1 MDRAIL
7 YLLPVVLVFL
17 SCESRNSV
25 KTEDRLLA
33 KAGNRTL
40 YLSNVESVF
49 PVFSD
54 SEDSII
60 FLNNFVDQWIRK
72 TILLE
77 EAEKSLPKD
86 MDINKLVQDYKESL
100 IIHNFEKKVVQERLD
115 TIVSE
120 DEKIRYYQRNRSS
133 FVLNEPIVKAFY
145 AIVPENTSEI
155 REFRND
161 WVSQK
166 VESMKKYCGK
176 YSLTCSFDQENWI
189 LYSDMQTLFPE
200 GMFSDNQLKSGR
212 NLDRFR
218 EGNQFFV
225 KILEFRDKNEEAPL
239 EYIEDKIEKIILY
252 NRKIVLLRNMKQR
265 LYEGA
270 LELKRVK
277 IYNG

>member
-1 MDRAIL
+1 MGRTFL
-7 YLLPVVLVFL
+7 YLLPIVLVFL
-17 SCESRNSV
+17 SCESRNSA

-40 YLSNVESVF
+40 YLSDVKSVF

-60 FLNNFVDQWIRK
+60 FLNNYVDQWIRK

-86 MDINKLVQDYKESL
+86 IDINKLVQDYKESL

-115 TIVSE
+115 TIVSD
-120 DEKIRYYQRNRSS
+120 DEKLRYYQRNRSS

-145 AIVPENTSEI
+145 ATVPENTSEI

-161 WVSQK
+161 WISQK
-166 VESMKKYCGK
+166 VESMQKYCEK
-176 YSLTCSFDQENWI
+176 YSLSCSFDDKHWI
-189 LYSDMQTLFPE
+189 LYSDLLTLFPE
-200 GMFSDNQLKSGR
+200 GLFSEYQLKSGR

-225 KILEFRDKNEEAPL
+225 KILEFRDKNEDAPL

-277 IYNG
+277 IYND